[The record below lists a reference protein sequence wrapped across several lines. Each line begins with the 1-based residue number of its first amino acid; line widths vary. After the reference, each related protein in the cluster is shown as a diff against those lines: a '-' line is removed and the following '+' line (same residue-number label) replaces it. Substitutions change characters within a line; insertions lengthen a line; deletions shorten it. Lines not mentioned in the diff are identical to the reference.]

1 MRPGQQPMQYCS
13 SFEGAILSLIKL
25 FFYYLVVTLLD
36 QQSFFQASIECGNKT
51 LLALLPTAS
60 ISHNRDNRPSEQSA
74 KCNIGQALVIFMIN
88 YLVLLQHNKTS
99 LWLKY
104 FFIFLF

>member
-25 FFYYLVVTLLD
+25 FFYYHVVTLLD
-36 QQSFFQASIECGNKT
+36 QQSLFQAWIECGNKT

-60 ISHNRDNRPSEQSA
+60 IYKAFLVIGMLFSIDKRIKRSHNSITLCPIDRTDYHFRNRWA
-74 KCNIGQALVIFMIN
+74 
-88 YLVLLQHNKTS
+88 
-99 LWLKY
+99 
-104 FFIFLF
+104 